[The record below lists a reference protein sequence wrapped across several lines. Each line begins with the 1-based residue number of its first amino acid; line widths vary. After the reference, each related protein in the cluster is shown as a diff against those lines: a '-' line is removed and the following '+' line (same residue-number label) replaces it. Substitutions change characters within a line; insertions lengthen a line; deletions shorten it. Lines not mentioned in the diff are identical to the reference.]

1 MSNEEHQGSSPSFAA
16 LLVQN
21 INDIQVQDPENDLET
36 DLDEAVT
43 AMEAALASDGGA
55 LLRDITSREKGL
67 ALAKHIFACGY
78 VRGAAEA
85 QDSLISDLVD
95 YVIESG
101 HRKDVDRP

>member
-1 MSNEEHQGSSPSFAA
+1 MPNETHQGSSPSFAA

-36 DLDEAVT
+36 DLDQAVT
-43 AMEAALASDGGA
+43 AMEAILAGDGDA
-55 LLRDITSREKGL
+55 LRDITSREKGL